1 MKKENNIIGFRKA
14 KSKINLPQGDLYY
27 CRADRVV
34 LAYIYYTRIKP
45 DESTATQL
53 MNAVRNQEPNCI
65 VMLGENLYDK
75 VRAMCFE
82 KLMTTLF
89 KEESNIM
96 E

>member
-1 MKKENNIIGFRKA
+1 MKKENNILGFRKA
-14 KSKINLPQGDLYY
+14 NSKLNLPQGDLYY

-34 LAYIYYTRIKP
+34 LAYIYYTRIET
-45 DESTATQL
+45 DEHTATQL
-53 MNAVRNQEPNCI
+53 MNAVRNQEPSCM
-65 VMLGENLYDK
+65 VKLGENLYDK

-82 KLMTTLF
+82 TLMLRLF